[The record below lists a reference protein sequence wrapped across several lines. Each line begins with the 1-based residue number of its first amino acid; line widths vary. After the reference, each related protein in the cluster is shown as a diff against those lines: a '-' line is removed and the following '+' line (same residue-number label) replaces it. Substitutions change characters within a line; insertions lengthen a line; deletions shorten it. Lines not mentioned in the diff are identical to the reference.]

1 MYTIL
6 INDDNTTIA
15 SIKERIMERSN
26 LMNTMRFLVNP
37 KYTIEYQNGYDQSEE
52 ENSSDNTDITDESET
67 ESQSE
72 SNTTP
77 IVVDGVADM
86 SRFKLLLEY
95 TRPISKK
102 PKSEYLTLTTNEDG
116 TPKTYKG
123 KLEYKLPVTTDITK
137 EHGEVQMS
145 LTFLAVDLGVDGKEY
160 QYIRKLDP
168 ISITVI
174 PVSAWTD
181 IVPDEA
187 FAPLDQRLI
196 QAEAQIKALEE
207 LNDISAITE
216 ADNITL
222 DAETN
227 TIALTANGEKIGDAI
242 SISELGKSLADNTD
256 DGLIKMIVI

>member
-15 SIKERIMERSN
+15 SVKERIMERSN
-26 LMNTMRFLVNP
+26 LMNSLRFLANP
-37 KYTIEYQNGYDQSEE
+37 EYTIENQSGYDQVESETP
-52 ENSSDNTDITDESET
+52 SDNTDITDDSEL

-72 SNTTP
+72 LNTTP

-95 TRPISKK
+95 TRPISKR
-102 PKSEYLTLTTNEDG
+102 PKSEFLTLTTNEDG

-137 EHGEVQMS
+137 EAGEIEMK
-145 LTFLAVDLGVDGKEY
+145 LTFYTVDLGIDGTGY
-160 QYIRKLDP
+160 QYVRKVDP
-168 ISITVI
+168 ITIQVI

-181 IVPDEA
+181 IIPDEA

-196 QAEAQIKALEE
+196 QAEAQIKALED
-207 LNDISAITE
+207 LNEVSAITK
-216 ADNITL
+216 ADNIKL
-222 DAETN
+222 DEESN
-227 TIALTANGEKIGDAI
+227 TIYLTAEGEKIGDEI
-242 SISELGKSLADNTD
+242 DINELGKTMTENTTS
-256 DGLIKMIVI
+256 GLIKMII